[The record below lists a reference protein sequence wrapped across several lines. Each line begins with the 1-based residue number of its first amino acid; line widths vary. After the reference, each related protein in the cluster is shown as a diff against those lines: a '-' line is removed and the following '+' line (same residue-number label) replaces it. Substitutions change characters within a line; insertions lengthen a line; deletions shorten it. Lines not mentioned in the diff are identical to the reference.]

1 MLGFEPKTFRQ
12 WVSSHNH
19 YTRLL
24 PLQFIIVGWNDKK
37 EQTFKDGA
45 ELASEPNRSN
55 IGVLANGTFQEE
67 ARDADGDKHHE
78 VGNDECPTSVL
89 EAEVGETPD
98 VAQSWRKII
107 GFGS

>member
-1 MLGFEPKTFRQ
+1 MCHPR
-12 WVSSHNH
+12 
-19 YTRLL
+19 
-24 PLQFIIVGWNDKK
+24 PLFVHFPYFSNINIIL
-37 EQTFKDGA
+37 QH
-45 ELASEPNRSN
+45 RSN

-98 VAQSWRKII
+98 VAQS
-107 GFGS
+107 